1 MPIYE
6 FFCKNCNTIFKFFSR
21 TIDTETV
28 PPCPKCNSTKM
39 ERKFSTFS
47 TTSDKELDDEDF
59 QLDSSL
65 DEGRVHE
72 ALAMMEGGTG
82 FADRDDP
89 RKAVEFM
96 RNFNEVS
103 GIPTGPN
110 MEEALKRYES
120 GEDPQVIQEEMG
132 DLLKQ
137 EVNELTKKKKT
148 AKKSAD
154 QPDVDD
160 ELYEM

>member
-1 MPIYE
+1 
-6 FFCKNCNTIFKFFSR
+6 
-21 TIDTETV
+21 
-28 PPCPKCNSTKM
+28 M
-39 ERKFSTFS
+39 ERMFSSFATK
-47 TTSDKELDDEDF
+47 SDRDLDDEDF
-59 QLDSSL
+59 AFDSNL
-65 DEGRVHE
+65 DENRVHE

-82 FADRDDP
+82 LADRDDP

-96 RNFNEVS
+96 RKLNEVS

-110 MEEALKRYES
+110 MEEALKRFES
-120 GEDPQVIQEEMG
+120 GEDPQVIQDEMG

-154 QPDVDD
+154 KPEIDD
-160 ELYEM
+160 ELYEL

>member
-6 FFCKNCNTIFKFFSR
+6 FFCKNCNTIYKFFSR
-21 TIDTETV
+21 TVDTETV
-28 PPCPKCNSTKM
+28 PACPKCSSTKM
-39 ERKFSTFS
+39 ERKFSSFAM
-47 TTSDKELDDEDF
+47 TSGREEDDDF
-59 QLDSSL
+59 EFDSSL
-65 DEGRVHE
+65 DENRVNE

-82 FADRDDP
+82 LADRDDP

-96 RNFNEVS
+96 RKFNEVS

-110 MEEALKRYES
+110 MEEALKRFES
-120 GEDPQVIQEEMG
+120 GEDPQVIQDEMG

-148 AKKSAD
+148 QKKSAD
-154 QPDVDD
+154 TPDIDD